1 MESYLKITLVKK
13 LLLLLMSVFALG
25 ANAQTY
31 CTAGPSS
38 TIDSEITGVVLVGN
52 TDTISNLDSSCG
64 TSGVQDFTSTYSAD
78 ISRGASYSVDVTMG
92 TCGGT
97 YSGAIAAW
105 IDFNA
110 DGDFTDAGE
119 LLGSYA
125 GSPTT
130 TQTFSFNV
138 PASAALG
145 TTRMRVMQQEGGSII
160 SIAPCNIFSWGAV
173 EDYAI
178 TIDTVNSPSCLAP
191 TFSSISSTDSSVTIS
206 WTSNDTSFTVEY
218 GTSGFVTGFG
228 TQATVNGSTTTTIS
242 GLSANTDYDFYITT
256 DCTAGSNGTSSQ
268 IGPFS
273 VKTLCTAVATPLYE
287 GFDND
292 STGSFSNPNAPSCW
306 YYAEDSGAGGYGY
319 ITGSTFSL
327 SPNSS
332 SKMYFLYN
340 SFDAS
345 LEALISPA
353 IIGLDS
359 GTKQMEVYLASTG
372 FSSGNDVVVGTV
384 SGPNGLGSFSAI
396 DTLSVPNGATWT
408 QFTVYFDSLSGYNM
422 VDDHIAIV
430 TTTTSTFSGV
440 YIDDILV
447 SNAPACIPPSAISAG
462 TVTTDS
468 AQISFSTNGIASWLE
483 YGPTGFTPD
492 FTQGTGVKVSAT
504 SSPHWLTGLDSNTT
518 YDVYVYQ
525 MCADSSMSPAYGPAT
540 FKTQQCSPLYTCDIA
555 IELTDS
561 YGDGWN
567 GALVQVLNSSGG
579 VEYTLGSAFT
589 SGSSYTDSIQLCT
602 GETFTVEVSTPGS
615 YPSEIGINVISSG
628 STVASYTNS
637 FSTTTGT
644 VMAQFVSNCAPCVS
658 PTAVT
663 MGYVGLDS
671 AEVTYSSTGIAT
683 YLEYGPAGFVPNF
696 SQSTGTVVTVS
707 SSPYWLTSLD
717 SNTAYDVY
725 IYQMCADSTLSL
737 GAGPTTFAT
746 AACPAS
752 GQCSIDIEL
761 TDSYGDG
768 WNGALVNVIS
778 SAGAVQYTL
787 GAGFT
792 TGSSYTE
799 TISVCSGETFTIEVI
814 DAGSFPSE
822 IGLNVIQSGTV
833 IATYANTFGTGVGTV
848 MATFTSNCNT
858 ACPTPTNLTYVAGKN
873 DATFTFD
880 QNGGSA
886 NYVYEWGPVGF
897 TQATGAAITTIDSTT
912 SNNFTI
918 TGLGSGQCYDVIV
931 IGDCGASGVSDTLGP
946 LTFCTN
952 LCDTSDLCSW
962 SMAMSDSYGDG
973 WNGAEVQV
981 LYNGVFGQS
990 FTLASGSSGTV
1001 NFSVCSGTQITV
1013 INAAAGSWPSEVSY
1027 TLSNASGTQS
1037 TSVTTG
1043 NFSAGVQDT
1052 LLANCVTV
1060 SCPMPTNLATTNLGA
1075 STADITWTGGNGT
1088 FMYEYSAQGTFT
1100 TTSGSST
1107 SAIASL
1113 TGLTPSTTYDFF
1125 VKEACGAGDTSLA
1138 MYHSFTTDSC
1148 VAVTLGNPQF
1158 TVDTVTATYA
1168 ATTFNWNSTNS
1179 TGYNISFG
1187 DGNSANGTG
1196 GTVSHQYAANG
1207 NYTITLTVYNDCDT
1221 VNTTFSVQVSTIG
1234 IEDNA
1239 GITALMIYPNPT
1251 QGLVTI
1257 DGEISHSAEV
1267 SVRIINYLGQEIL
1280 VDQFDPTSSILSKTY
1295 DLSGA
1300 AAGAYLIEVAT
1311 DRGVVQKSIIVRH

>member
-1 MESYLKITLVKK
+1 MKR
-13 LLLLLMSVFALG
+13 LLLFLFSVIALG
-25 ANAQTY
+25 VNAQTY
-31 CTAGPSS
+31 CSAGPSS
-38 TIDSEITGVVLVGN
+38 TADSEITGVYLVGD
-52 TDTISNLDSSCG
+52 TDTISNIDSTCG
-64 TSGVQDFTSTYSAD
+64 TTGVQNFTSIHSAD
-78 ISRGASYSVDVTMG
+78 VSVGGTYSVDITMG
-92 TCGGT
+92 TCNGT

-105 IDFNA
+105 IDFNS
-110 DGDFTDAGE
+110 DGDFLDAGE
-119 LLGSYA
+119 LLGTYG

-130 TQTFSFNV
+130 TQTFSFTV
-138 PASAALG
+138 PAGATLG
-145 TTRMRVMQQEGGSII
+145 TTRMRVMQQENGTTAGM
-160 SIAPCNIFSWGAV
+160 APCNTFSWGSV

-178 TIDTVNSPSCLAP
+178 DIDTLYSPSCLAP
-191 TFSSISSTDSSVTIS
+191 TFSSITTTDSSATLS
-206 WTSNDTSFTVEY
+206 WVSNGSSFVVEY
-218 GTSGFVTGFG
+218 GANGFLVSNG
-228 TQATVNGSTTTTIS
+228 TQVTVSDTFAVIT
-242 GLSANTDYDFYITT
+242 GLSSNTDYDFYVKTN
-256 DCTAGSNGTSSQ
+256 CTASSNGYSSNL
-268 IGPFS
+268 GPFTAT
-273 VKTLCTAVATPLYE
+273 TLCSAAATPLFE
-287 GFDND
+287 NFDND
-292 STGSFSNPNAPSCW
+292 STGSFSNTNAPSCW
-306 YYAEDSGAGGYGY
+306 YYEEDAGASGYGY

-327 SPNSS
+327 SPRSGNN
-332 SKMYFLYN
+332 MYYLYN

-353 IIGLDS
+353 ITGLDS
-359 GTKQMEVYLASTG
+359 GTKQMEVYLANTG

-384 SGPNGLGSFSAI
+384 SGPNGLSNFSAI

-408 QFTVYFDSLSGYNM
+408 QFTVYFDSLGGYNM
-422 VDDHIAIV
+422 TDKHIAIV
-430 TTTTSTFSGV
+430 TTTTSTFSAV
-440 YIDDILV
+440 YIDDIEI
-447 SNAPACIPPSAISAG
+447 SNAPSCLPPSAISAG
-462 TVTTDS
+462 TVTLDS
-468 AQISFSTNGIASWLE
+468 ALISYSTNGIATWLE

-492 FTQGTGVKVSAT
+492 FTQGTGVKVSVS
-504 SSPHWLTGLDSNTT
+504 SSPYWLTGLDSNTT

-525 MCADSSMSPAYGPAT
+525 MCADSTMSAAFGPAT
-540 FKTQQCSPLYTCDIA
+540 FKTQQCSPLYTCDIE

-567 GALVQVLNSSGG
+567 GAEVQILNASGG

-602 GETFTVEVSTPGS
+602 GETFTIEVSSAGS
-615 YPSEIGINVISSG
+615 YPSEIGLNVTSNG
-628 STVASYTNS
+628 SNIASYSNTS
-637 FSTTTGT
+637 STTTGT
-644 VMAQFVSNCAPCVS
+644 VMAQFISNCAPCTS
-658 PTAVT
+658 PSPVT
-663 MGYVGLDS
+663 IGYVGLDS

-746 AACPAS
+746 AACSPA

-768 WNGALVNVIS
+768 WNGALVNVVS

-799 TISVCSGETFTIEVI
+799 TISVCSGETFTIEVS

-822 IGLNVIQSGTV
+822 IGLNVIQSGSV
-833 IATYANTFGTGVGTV
+833 IASYTNTFGTAVGTV
-848 MATFTSNCNT
+848 MATFTSNCNV

-873 DATFTFD
+873 DATFNFD
-880 QNGGSA
+880 LNGGSA
-886 NYVYEWGPVGF
+886 NYIYEWGPVGF
-897 TQATGAAITTIDSTT
+897 IQATGATITSIDSTT

-918 TGLGSGQCYDVIV
+918 TGLSAGQCYDVIV
-931 IGDCGASGVSDTLGP
+931 IGDCGASGVTDTLGP

-952 LCDTSDLCSW
+952 LCDTSDQCSW
-962 SMAMSDSYGDG
+962 NMIMNDSYGDG

-990 FTLASGSSGTV
+990 FTLASGSSDTV
-1001 NFSVCSGTQITV
+1001 NFDVCSGTQITV
-1013 INAAAGSWPSEVSY
+1013 VNTAAGSWPSEVSY

-1043 NFSAGVQDT
+1043 NFATGVQDT
-1052 LLANCVTV
+1052 LMANCVTL
-1060 SCPMPTNLATTNLGA
+1060 SCPTPTNLATTNLGA
-1075 STADITWTGGNGT
+1075 TSADIIWTGGSGT
-1088 FMYEYSAQGTFT
+1088 FMYDYRAQGSLATMSGTST
-1100 TTSGSST
+1100 T
-1107 SAIASL
+1107 AIASL

-1125 VKEACGAGDTSLA
+1125 VKEVCGTGDTSLT

-1148 VAVTLGNPQF
+1148 AAVVLGNPQF
-1158 TVDTVTATYA
+1158 NVDSVTATYA
-1168 ATTFNWNSTNS
+1168 ATTFNWSSSNA
-1179 TGYNISFG
+1179 TGFNISFG
-1187 DGNSANGTG
+1187 DGNSSNGTG
-1196 GTVSHQYAANG
+1196 GTITHSYTANG
-1207 NYTITLTVYNDCDT
+1207 NYTVTLTVYNDCDT

-1234 IEDNA
+1234 LEENG
-1239 GITALMIYPNPT
+1239 GITSLLIYPNPT
-1251 QGLVTI
+1251 QGMLSI
-1257 DGEISHSAEV
+1257 NGEISTDSEV
-1267 SVRIINYLGQEIL
+1267 SIRIINYLGQEIL
-1280 VDQFDPTSSILSKTY
+1280 VDQFDPTSSVLSKTY
-1295 DLSGA
+1295 DLSSA